1 MAAVK
6 WTEEQKRAIE
16 TTDRGVVVPAA
27 AGSGKTAVLIERTV
41 RLLEDRDKDIPAE
54 RLLAVTFA
62 KDAANQIRSK
72 LRAALA
78 KRLVGETDPARREW
92 LSRQQEML
100 PLARISTINA
110 FCLDL
115 VKDNL
120 NEFDYRGG
128 IRICDDEQA
137 KSILDEGM
145 HEAFEQLCAESPE
158 RYEML
163 IDAFTDNSEKTLEK
177 YVRDLYYFRRSL
189 AFPADWTKK
198 ALADLRSTAYTDR
211 IISEYLK
218 RLGSNIAEALK
229 LCDEEAAVAALIPN
243 NDKLLGLCIDDRDLI
258 KLLEKAVATGEIET
272 ISKALSELKFGRL
285 TAPSKKGLDDD
296 RLRSLELYYGEFKQ
310 IRDSIKDE
318 TDTVKKALGSFGH
331 DPYTAMKD
339 SADIFEALSRLTD
352 LLEAAV
358 GAVKLDKGL
367 AEFSDIERMA
377 MSLLVTDDE
386 GVPRRT
392 ELAERL
398 RNERTYRVML
408 IDEYQDV
415 NNLQE
420 MIFRAL
426 SDTDDLSMQGRN
438 VFMVGDV
445 KQSIYRF
452 RQSNP
457 RLFREAVK
465 RGRSEDCEQL
475 CEIRLTRNF
484 RSRRN
489 ILAFVNLM
497 FRRLMSEQLG
507 EVDYNEEEALYY
519 GAAYPAED
527 PPVSLM
533 LIDTGENDGG
543 NDGSDDEDE
552 GTLKYYIFGEEELAA
567 AKRIK
572 AMLAAGVPVTEG
584 GVLRPCRPSD
594 FCVLSRN
601 RIGCARAA
609 AAIAHVG
616 LRAESEQTEGYMG
629 SREIVTMVN
638 LLRVIDNPTKDNPMA
653 SVMLSPIMGFTAE
666 ELGKLRLYCF
676 NEKGQIEKRLFQIIK
691 AVSSDENADEKEADR
706 IETGDPVLESKCR
719 RAAELVE
726 RFGFYAISMTLE
738 ELIVRIYEETD
749 FFAVA
754 SVFENSAQRRAN
766 LRLLTQRAAEY
777 ERDFTG
783 GIAGFLRFLDSVTAA
798 GGDFKQ
804 AVTVTAGS
812 DSVSVKT
819 FHRSK
824 GLEYPFVFL
833 TRLWGSFNLSDTRER
848 LLLNE
853 RLGAGVNYLRHDK
866 LMKVKTA
873 AHISMAE
880 ATKTELMSEEL
891 RLLYVAMTRA
901 KEQLII
907 PIYIKRS
914 PKPQY
919 DFPTKLG
926 KLADK
931 IAKAGGLNA
940 DILAG
945 CSSDLE
951 WICCALMRT
960 KMFPELLQ
968 VAERGDYAEL
978 FAQINSADTDD
989 ADMVWE
995 SFDAADLTAGLGK
1008 FPAPPKPNAAAA
1020 AALRRKYEFSFPAE
1034 VTLAPSKRTVT
1045 EIVTEMR
1052 TREQGDERTDKLFFP
1067 QLGTLGEESERLS
1080 SAQRGTFTHL
1090 FMELADYGRAEKD
1103 VRAELE
1109 RLKTEGRFSEREAKG
1124 VYLDAVKAFFASDLY
1139 ERMKRSEDI
1148 RRELKFM
1155 VKASDADLGEKY
1167 AGLISPDGMLQ
1178 GVCDCIFR
1186 EEDGYV
1192 LVDYKTDGFTDESEL
1207 DKYAVQLEL
1216 YKAALDLILPL
1227 PIKSCC
1233 IYSFKLK
1240 LAKELNV

>member
-1 MAAVK
+1 MAGVR
-6 WTEEQKRAIE
+6 WTDEQQKAIS

-41 RLLEDRDKDIPAE
+41 RLLEDKEKDIPAE

-78 KRLVGETDPARREW
+78 SRLVGETDPVRREW

-115 VKDNL
+115 VKESL

-128 IRICDDEQA
+128 VRICDDEQA
-137 KSILDEGM
+137 KAIIDEGM
-145 HEAFEQLCAESPE
+145 HEAFELLCAESPE

-163 IDAFTDNSEKTLEK
+163 IDAFTDNSEKALEK
-177 YVRDLYYFRRSL
+177 YVRELYYFRRSL
-189 AFPADWTKK
+189 AFPEEWTET
-198 ALADLRSTAYTDR
+198 ALANLRSRAYTDS
-211 IISEYLK
+211 IISAQLPK
-218 RLGSNIAEALK
+218 LRANFDRALK
-229 LCDEEAAVAALIPN
+229 LCDEETAVAARIIN
-243 NDKLLGLCIDDRDLI
+243 NQKLLDICITDREAVM
-258 KLLEKAVATGEIET
+258 LLVKALETGDFAAVCKAVAET
-272 ISKALSELKFGRL
+272 KLARLS
-285 TAPSKKGLDDD
+285 APPKKGLTDEQ
-296 RLRSLELYYGEFKQ
+296 LRDNELLYGEFKALREQ
-310 IRDSIKDE
+310 M
-318 TDTVKKALGSFGH
+318 KAEIEGAGDLLAKFGR
-331 DPYTAMKD
+331 DPYTSMRD
-339 SADIFEALSRLTD
+339 SADIFAALSRLTD
-352 LLEAAV
+352 LLDKTV
-358 GAVKLDKGL
+358 GEKKLEKGL

-377 MSLLVTDDE
+377 MSLLITCE
-386 GVPRRT
+386 NGVPQRT
-392 ELAERL
+392 ELAKRL
-398 RNERTYRVML
+398 REERVYRVML

-426 SDTDDLSMQGRN
+426 SDTDDLSMLGRN
-438 VFMVGDV
+438 VFVVGDV

-457 RLFREAVK
+457 LLFREAVK
-465 RGRSEDCEQL
+465 LGRSEDCGQL

-484 RSRRN
+484 RSRKN
-489 ILAFVNLM
+489 ILDFVNLM
-497 FRRLMSEQLG
+497 FTRLMSEPLG
-507 EVDYNEEEALYY
+507 EVDYNADEALYY
-519 GAAYPAED
+519 GANYPGED
-527 PPVSLM
+527 PPVTLM
-533 LIDTGENDGG
+533 LIDSDKDNTG
-543 NDGSDDEDE
+543 NDKGDDD
-552 GTLKYYIFGEEELAA
+552 GTDTLKYCIFGEEELAVA
-567 AKRIK
+567 NRIK
-572 AMLAAGVPVTEG
+572 KMLADGTPVTDG
-584 GVLRPCRPSD
+584 NTMRPCRPSD

-601 RIGCARAA
+601 RIGCARIS
-609 AAIAHVG
+609 AAIDHVG

-666 ELGKLRLYCF
+666 ELGKLRLY
-676 NEKGQIEKRLFQIIK
+676 GIAPDGSVEKRLFQIIK
-691 AVSSDENADEKEADR
+691 AVSKTDDADEKEAER
-706 IETGDPVLESKCR
+706 IDTGDPALEKKCR
-719 RAAELVE
+719 DAVELVE

-798 GGDFKQ
+798 SGDFKQ

-833 TRLWGSFNLSDTRER
+833 TRLGGSFNLSDTRER

-853 RLGAGVNYLRHDK
+853 RLGAGISYLRHDK
-866 LMKVKTA
+866 LMKIRTA
-873 AHISMAE
+873 AHIAMAD
-880 ATKTELMSEEL
+880 ATKAELMSEEL

-901 KEQLII
+901 KEQLIL
-907 PIYIKRS
+907 PIYVKRS
-914 PKPQY
+914 ARASFDLPSRLSQ
-919 DFPTKLG
+919 F
-926 KLADK
+926 ADK

-940 DILAG
+940 GILSG

-951 WICCALMRT
+951 WICCALMQT
-960 KMFPELLQ
+960 EMFPELLK
-968 VAERGDYAEL
+968 VAEREEL
-978 FAQINSADTDD
+978 TDIMAQTAAIKSGG

-995 SFDAADLTAGLGK
+995 ECAADTLTAGINK
-1008 FPAPPKPNAAAA
+1008 FPKPVKPDASAV
-1020 AALRRKYEFSFPAE
+1020 AALRRKYEFSFPE
-1034 VTLAPSKRTVT
+1034 DITLAPSKRTVT
-1045 EIVTEMR
+1045 ELVTEMR
-1052 TREQGDERTDKLFFP
+1052 TREFGDEQTDKLFFP
-1067 QLGTLGEESERLS
+1067 QLGTLGEESARLS
-1080 SAQRGTFTHL
+1080 SAQRGTYTHL
-1090 FMELADYGRAEKD
+1090 FMELADYESAERD
-1103 VRAELE
+1103 VKAELK
-1109 RLKTEGRFSEREAKG
+1109 RLTEEGRFSEREAKG
-1124 VYLDAVKAFFASDLY
+1124 VYTDAVRAFFASGLY
-1139 ERMKRSEDI
+1139 ERMKRSDDV

-1155 VKASDADLGEKY
+1155 VRASDAGLSEKY
-1167 AGLISPDGMLQ
+1167 TGLISPDGMLQ

-1216 YKAALDLILPL
+1216 YKAALGLILPQ
-1227 PIKSCC
+1227 PVKTCC

-1240 LAKELNV
+1240 TAKELNI